1 MKKIRVA
8 QIGCGHDHATAMWGS
23 INRLSGG
30 IFDIAGYYLPEE
42 EKKLYPERVK
52 AFDGAKELSLDEI
65 LNDPAI
71 TAVVVETQE
80 ISLTKYSLLCAQ
92 HGKHIQMDK
101 PGGLDADLFETLV
114 RTMKEKGLIFHLG
127 YMYRYN
133 EAVMDLM
140 DRIGRGELGEIYCIE
155 AHMDCRHTP
164 EKRQWLSAFPGGMLF
179 FLGCHLIDL
188 IFRIQGM
195 PEKILPLSTCT
206 RFDGVTAEDYG
217 MALFQYKNGH
227 SFAKTCAQEMG
238 GYARRQLVVCGE
250 KETVEIKPLE
260 MYDAQDARL
269 LYSDVTVFTSP
280 VWADQG
286 TTHRTP
292 SRDRYDT
299 MMTAFAQM
307 VNGEKE
313 NPYTYEYEL
322 ALYRVLL
329 AACGV
334 EIDYKRKI
342 DL

>member
-8 QIGCGHDHATAMWGS
+8 QIGSGHDHATAMWGS
-23 INRLSGG
+23 LIRLSDL
-30 IFDIAGYYLPEE
+30 FDIAGYYLPEE
-42 EKKLYPERVK
+42 EKELYPERTEEFKV
-52 AFDGAKELSLDEI
+52 AKELTLDEI
-65 LNDPAI
+65 LNDPTI

-101 PGGLDADLFETLV
+101 PGGLDADLFEELV
-114 RTMKEKGLIFHLG
+114 RTVKEKGLVFHLG

-140 DRIGRGELGEIYCIE
+140 NRIERGELGEIYCVE
-155 AHMDCRHTP
+155 THMDCRHTP
-164 EKRQWLSAFPGGMLF
+164 NKRQWLSAFPGGMLF

-217 MALFQYKNGH
+217 MAVFQYKNGQ

-260 MYDAQDARL
+260 MYDTEDHRL
-269 LYSDVTVFTSP
+269 LYSDVTVYSSP
-280 VWADQG
+280 SWGDQG
-286 TTHRTP
+286 AAHRTAP
-292 SRDRYDT
+292 HDRYDT

-334 EIDYKRKI
+334 EIDYKQEIK
-342 DL
+342 L

>member
-8 QIGCGHDHATAMWGS
+8 QIGSGHDHATAMWGS
-23 INRLSGG
+23 INRLSDL
-30 IFDIAGYYLPEE
+30 FDIAGYYLPEE
-42 EKKLYPERVK
+42 EKELYPERTK
-52 AFDGAKELSLDEI
+52 AFSNAKELTLDEI
-65 LNDPAI
+65 LNDPTI
-71 TAVVVETQE
+71 TAVIVETQE

-92 HGKHIQMDK
+92 HGKHVQMDK

-114 RTMKEKGLIFHLG
+114 RTMKEKNLVFHLG

-140 DRIGRGELGEIYCIE
+140 DRIERGELGEIYCVE
-155 AHMDCRHTP
+155 THMDCRHNP
-164 EKRQWLSAFPGGMLF
+164 EKRQWLSTFPGGMLF

-206 RFDGVTAEDYG
+206 HFDGVTAEDYG

-250 KETVEIKPLE
+250 KQTIEIKPLE
-260 MYDAQDARL
+260 MYDFADHRL
-269 LYSDVTVFTSP
+269 LYSDVTVRTSP
-280 VWADQG
+280 VWGDEG
-286 TTHRTP
+286 TTHRTA

-334 EIDYKRKI
+334 DIDYKKEI
-342 DL
+342 KL